1 MLSRPYGIRKRSR
14 MWLGYWPP
22 RTTPHINYH
31 VFKKLIKDGACYHPK
46 HTGPAPIYLALKKLE
61 KEGKLKKVS

>member
-1 MLSRPYGIRKRSR
+1 VVRILASSYNPY
-14 MWLGYWPP
+14 
-22 RTTPHINYH
+22 INYH

-61 KEGKLKKVS
+61 REGKLKKVS

>member
-1 MLSRPYGIRKRSR
+1 VVRILASSYN
-14 MWLGYWPP
+14 
-22 RTTPHINYH
+22 PHINYH
-31 VFKKLIKDGACYHPK
+31 IFKKLIKDGTCYHPK